1 MIEFKGKI
9 KKLWDNILDYG
20 YNCYM
25 NGCQQDS
32 KQDKRLQY
40 RNRADEL
47 LDELAGIRKELDKG
61 ENDND

>member
-32 KQDKRLQY
+32 KKDKRLQY

-47 LDELAGIRKELDKG
+47 LDELAVIRKELDKG
-61 ENDND
+61 ESK